1 MCRLWRNRKAEA
13 GVQRLLKTKA
23 LIPLLLPAVALAQS
37 VTYTISTVAGN
48 NGNGAGYSG
57 DGAAAVNAQL
67 WQPTGVLVDKSGN
80 IYIADQVNNVIRQVT
95 TDGNIH
101 TVAGDNIQGYLGD
114 GGKATSAELNHPVA
128 LGIDASG
135 NIYFCDIDND
145 IVRKFAVG
153 GNISTAAGSYT
164 VYTQTGSNL
173 GGYAGD
179 GSTAT
184 NALLNLPYGVAVD
197 NSGNIYIADT
207 LNHRIRKVTASN
219 GNIGTIAG
227 NGTQGTADTGAAL
240 NAHLNSPHGVA
251 VDASGNVYIADT
263 GNNRVLKLSNG
274 ALTTVA
280 GTGTGGFAGDNGLAT
295 NAQLFGPRGV
305 AVDSAGNVYIA
316 DYTNQRI
323 RMVSSNGIITT
334 IAGNGHTG
342 YSGDGGAG
350 TGAMLNQPS
359 GVAVDTKFNVYVAD
373 TNNNVIRMLTPS
385 SAPAGGTPP
394 SIRTSQGVIGAGG
407 FGAFSGTAPGSWIEI
422 YGANLAP
429 AGDSRTWNGGDFSG
443 INAPNQLDGT
453 TVTIGGVPAY
463 VSYISPGQVNAE
475 VPGSVG
481 TGTQP
486 VTVSTAAGTSAA
498 SSITVSPLQ
507 PALLAL
513 PGWSVGGN
521 QYVTA
526 TFTDGITFV
535 GPAGAFP
542 GVTSRPA
549 KPGETIVLY
558 GIGFGQVGSSV
569 QFGQIVQQL
578 NNLVTP
584 VQFQLGGTAAALTYY
599 GLGPGEVGLYQF
611 NLVVPSIAPGNA
623 VPLTFTLGTQK
634 GAQTLVTAIGN

>member
-1 MCRLWRNRKAEA
+1 MKN
-13 GVQRLLKTKA
+13 KA
-23 LIPLLLPAVALAQS
+23 LIALLLPAAVLAQP

-80 IYIADQVNNVIRQVT
+80 IFIADQVNNVIREVT
-95 TDGNIH
+95 TDGNIK
-101 TVAGDNIQGYLGD
+101 TVAGSNIQGYSGD
-114 GGKATSAELNHPVA
+114 GAAATKAELNHPVA
-128 LGIDASG
+128 LAIDSGG
-135 NIYFCDIDND
+135 NIYFSDISND
-145 IVRKFAVG
+145 IVRKFSVG
-153 GNISTAAGSYT
+153 GNISTVAGSYT
-164 VYTQTGSNL
+164 VYTQTGNPL

-207 LNHRIRKVTASN
+207 LNHRIRKVSASN
-219 GNIGTIAG
+219 GNISTIAG

-240 NAHLNSPHGVA
+240 NAHLNSPRGVA
-251 VDASGNVYIADT
+251 VDASGTVYIADT

-280 GTGTGGFAGDNGLAT
+280 GTGTAGFAGDNGLAT
-295 NAQLFGPRGV
+295 NAQLWGPRGV
-305 AVDSAGNVYIA
+305 AVDSAGNIYIA

-342 YSGDGGAG
+342 YSGDGGPG
-350 TGAMLNQPS
+350 TGAMLYQPS
-359 GVAVDTKFNVYVAD
+359 GVAVDSKFNVYVAD
-373 TNNNVIRMLTPS
+373 TSNNVIRMLTPS
-385 SAPAGGTPP
+385 SAPNGGGAPP
-394 SIRTSQGVIGAGG
+394 AIRTSQGVIGAGG
-407 FGAFSGTAPGSWIEI
+407 FGGLSGTAPGSWIEI
-422 YGANLAP
+422 YGSNLAP
-429 AGDSRTWNGGDFSG
+429 AGDSRTWNGSDFSG

-475 VPGSVG
+475 VPAGVG
-481 TGTQP
+481 TGPQP
-486 VTVSTAAGTSAA
+486 VTVSTGNGTSAA
-498 SSITVSPLQ
+498 ASITVSPLQ

-513 PGWSVGGN
+513 PAWNVGGN

-526 TFTDGITFV
+526 TFTDGQTFV
-535 GPAGAFP
+535 GPVGAFA

-558 GIGFGQVGSSV
+558 GIGFGPVGSGV
-569 QFGQIVQQL
+569 QFGQVVQQL

-584 VQFQLGGTAAALTYY
+584 VQFQLGGSAAALTYY

-611 NLVVPSIAPGNA
+611 NLVVPPIAPGNA
-623 VPLTFTLGTQK
+623 VPLTFTLGTQT